1 MIDFM
6 TLGEL
11 MPGLGKFHCTETV
24 GIDGSALYK
33 GKTYPIAIDEER
45 GRVRITVGEIYLFST
60 IEELKN
66 YGEIE

>member
-1 MIDFM
+1 MVDFM

-11 MPGLGKFHCTETV
+11 MPSFGKFHCNETV

-33 GKTYPIAIDEER
+33 GKTYPINIDEGR
-45 GRVRITVGEIYLFST
+45 GRVRISVGEIYLFST
-60 IEELKN
+60 IDELKN